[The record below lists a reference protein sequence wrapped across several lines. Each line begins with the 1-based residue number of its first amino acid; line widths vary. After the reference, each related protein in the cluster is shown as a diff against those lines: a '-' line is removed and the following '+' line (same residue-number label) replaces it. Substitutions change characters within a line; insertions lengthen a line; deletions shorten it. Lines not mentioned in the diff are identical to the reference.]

1 MANNWNTST
10 DDYDIYGSQ
19 GSPNSLPGSPSVDA
33 SGHLTY
39 DDYFFPMS
47 TTPNSMMD
55 QDPNNTGPTND
66 FWTDYPI
73 SIDIN
78 GYIFYNGENTGIN
91 VRGPAGTSVISW
103 DDLTPAQKASLKGQ
117 DGQDGRNGTDGRDG
131 TDGTDG
137 ADAYHVWLE
146 DMHYTEAQHPI
157 DEFYQYIADLCNS
170 IIKEGTG
177 NGSLILN
184 YKGTHNIASG
194 VGALATGNDTYAS
207 GLNSFTAGLGTKSS
221 HDYQFSIGKYNED
234 GNNLFEI
241 GYGVSDITRRNVF
254 YVNSGGNIW
263 AKGEIVD
270 GSNNIL
276 SNKVD
281 KISGKSLSTNDF
293 TNAYKDFLDNYQID
307 TVVSSSSTNPVQNR
321 AIYNAIE
328 QVRVDNGKPTQAV
341 TTSNVDYGFFFVAD
355 TSSATLNEAKF
366 NTNLTYNPNKQSLK
380 KGITSTNSNII
391 GFGNYLSSASDYQ
404 LIFGQYN
411 NPTADDLVEIGWGTS
426 QQLKNVFTVDKT
438 GNLTVTGT
446 ITDGNGVT
454 FADKQDVL
462 EYDTVPTQNSLKIV
476 NSGDLYTYIQNNIL
490 DQISGFN
497 RRISALE
504 SSLTAALARITA
516 LETAVA
522 AIGNPREITDDT
534 YVNNVYTYGI
544 DQDEFYIKL
553 IRPQPEPE
561 PEDDDEEE
569 EEGE

>member
-91 VRGPAGTSVISW
+91 VRGPAGTSAISW

-131 TDGTDG
+131 TNGTDG

-184 YKGTHNIASG
+184 YKGNNNTASG
-194 VGALATGNDTYAS
+194 VGALATGNGTSAS

-221 HDYQFSIGKYNED
+221 HAYQFSIGKYNED
-234 GNNLFEI
+234 GDNLFEI

-254 YVNSGGNIW
+254 YINSGGNTW

-341 TTSNVDYGFFFVAD
+341 TTSNVDYGFFYVAD

-504 SSLTAALARITA
+504 SSLTSALARITA

-553 IRPQPEPE
+553 IRPQPE
-561 PEDDDEEE
+561 DDDNEE

>member
-91 VRGPAGTSVISW
+91 VRGPAGTSAISW

-117 DGQDGRNGTDGRDG
+117 DGQDGRNGTNGRDG
-131 TDGTDG
+131 TNGADG

-146 DMHYTEAQHPI
+146 DMHYSEAQHPI
-157 DEFYQYIADLCNS
+157 DEFYQYIANLCNN

-184 YKGTHNIASG
+184 YKGNNNTASG
-194 VGALATGNDTYAS
+194 VGALATGNGTSAS

-221 HDYQFSIGKYNED
+221 HNYQFSIGKYNED

-293 TNAYKDFLDNYQID
+293 TNTYKNFLDNYQID

-328 QVRVDNGKPTQAV
+328 QVRIDNGKPTQAV

-355 TSSATLNEAKF
+355 TSSGTLNEAKF
-366 NTNLTYNPNKQSLK
+366 NTNLAYNPNKQSLK

-411 NPTADDLVEIGWGTS
+411 NPTVDDLVEIGWGTS
-426 QQLKNVFTVDKT
+426 QQLKNVFTVDKI
-438 GNLTVTGT
+438 GNLTVTGA

-504 SSLTAALARITA
+504 SSLTSALARITA

-569 EEGE
+569 EGE

>member
-1 MANNWNTST
+1 M
-10 DDYDIYGSQ
+10 
-19 GSPNSLPGSPSVDA
+19 
-33 SGHLTY
+33 
-39 DDYFFPMS
+39 
-47 TTPNSMMD
+47 
-55 QDPNNTGPTND
+55 
-66 FWTDYPI
+66 
-73 SIDIN
+73 
-78 GYIFYNGENTGIN
+78 
-91 VRGPAGTSVISW
+91 
-103 DDLTPAQKASLKGQ
+103 
-117 DGQDGRNGTDGRDG
+117 
-131 TDGTDG
+131 
-137 ADAYHVWLE
+137 
-146 DMHYTEAQHPI
+146 
-157 DEFYQYIADLCNS
+157 
-170 IIKEGTG
+170 
-177 NGSLILN
+177 
-184 YKGTHNIASG
+184 
-194 VGALATGNDTYAS
+194 
-207 GLNSFTAGLGTKSS
+207 
-221 HDYQFSIGKYNED
+221 
-234 GNNLFEI
+234 
-241 GYGVSDITRRNVF
+241 
-254 YVNSGGNIW
+254 
-263 AKGEIVD
+263 
-270 GSNNIL
+270 
-276 SNKVD
+276 
-281 KISGKSLSTNDF
+281 STNDF
-293 TNAYKDFLDNYQID
+293 TNAYKNFLDNYQID

-341 TTSNVDYGFFFVAD
+341 TTSNIDYGFFFVAD
-355 TSSATLNEAKF
+355 TSSGTLNEAKF

-569 EEGE
+569 GEGE